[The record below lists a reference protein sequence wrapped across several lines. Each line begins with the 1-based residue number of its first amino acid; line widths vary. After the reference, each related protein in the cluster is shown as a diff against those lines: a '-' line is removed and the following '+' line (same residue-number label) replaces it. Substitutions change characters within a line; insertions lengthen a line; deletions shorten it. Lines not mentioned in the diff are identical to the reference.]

1 MKSVVLCFI
10 ILSGAWQ
17 AVAQQFPSEIWHEG
31 KVVLTNDQTYKGL
44 IKYNL
49 EGDLI
54 QLNSNN
60 TLQAY
65 SSKKI
70 LYFEIFDEAVESYRQ
85 FYSLP
90 YQVSED
96 YETPILFEVLYEG
109 SSLTLLAREMIA
121 TESVAPYNSYYGRS
135 SYYYTR
141 NKLVYQY
148 YFLDEKGQ
156 ITWYS
161 NKKRD
166 LVRIMGKQSDEIK
179 KFIGSH
185 NLNVDRRRDL
195 ERITAYY
202 NTLEEG

>member
-1 MKSVVLCFI
+1 MKPVVLFFTI
-10 ILSGAWQ
+10 IASCWQ
-17 AVAQQFPSEIWHEG
+17 ALGQQFPSEIWHEG
-31 KVVLTNDQTYKGL
+31 KVVLTNDQTHKGL

-54 QLNSNN
+54 QLNQNN
-60 TLQAY
+60 MLRAF

-135 SYYYTR
+135 SYYYSR
-141 NKLVYQY
+141 HKLVYQY
-148 YFLDEKGQ
+148 YFLDDTGR

-166 LVRIMGKQSDEIK
+166 LVRIMSKQSDQIK
-179 KFIGSH
+179 KFIGSN

>member
-1 MKSVVLCFI
+1 
-10 ILSGAWQ
+10 
-17 AVAQQFPSEIWHEG
+17 
-31 KVVLTNDQTYKGL
+31 
-44 IKYNL
+44 
-49 EGDLI
+49 
-54 QLNSNN
+54 
-60 TLQAY
+60 
-65 SSKKI
+65 
-70 LYFEIFDEAVESYRQ
+70 
-85 FYSLP
+85 
-90 YQVSED
+90 
-96 YETPILFEVLYEG
+96 
-109 SSLTLLAREMIA
+109 LLAREMIS

-148 YFLDEKGQ
+148 YFLDEKGR

-166 LVRIMGKQSDEIK
+166 LVRIMSKQSVAIK
-179 KFIGSH
+179 KFIGNH

>member
-1 MKSVVLCFI
+1 MRTLVFCFTVFCLAGVSI
-10 ILSGAWQ
+10 
-17 AVAQQFPSEIWHEG
+17 AQDFPSEVWHEG
-31 KVVLTNDQTYKGL
+31 KVVLTNDETHKGL

-54 QLNSNN
+54 QVNVDN

-70 LYFEIFDEAVESYRQ
+70 LYFEIFDEALESRRR

-90 YQVSED
+90 YRVSED

-109 SSLTLLAREMIA
+109 GSLTLLAREMIA

-135 SYYYTR
+135 TYYYTR

-148 YFLDEKGQ
+148 YFLKEDGR

-166 LVRIMGKQSDEIK
+166 LVKIMQNRSAQIK
-179 KFIGSH
+179 KFISDN